1 MGRDETLHL
10 SNHAFYTRR
19 SDHAWK
25 KAFADAGLELIKEQ
39 LQLGFPE
46 GLYPVKL

>member
-1 MGRDETLHL
+1 MSRDEALYL
-10 SNHAFYTRR
+10 SNRAFYTRR